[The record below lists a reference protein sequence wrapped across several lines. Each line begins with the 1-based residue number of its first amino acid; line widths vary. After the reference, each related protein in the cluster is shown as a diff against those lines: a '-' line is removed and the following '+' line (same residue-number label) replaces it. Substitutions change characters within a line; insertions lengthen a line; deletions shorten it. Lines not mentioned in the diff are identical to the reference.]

1 MAQNS
6 RGSESTKK
14 CLRELGVFALLDDEE
29 IELICQ
35 QGYVK
40 NYRPGEIIF
49 FEDHSDKNLYLLV
62 QGRVRLTMLSSE
74 GKEKVMTILQAGDIF
89 GEISLFDENP
99 HPVTAE
105 VAEQARLMV
114 LNWEQLEKIIMKRP
128 RMALKI
134 IESLSKKA
142 RLLASQVKDLVFH
155 DATGRLVNLL
165 QRFARDFGR
174 SEEEGTLID
183 LILTHQEIANLLGVS
198 RVTVTKTLNTL
209 IDKSL
214 IKTQDRKIMILDEE
228 GLSRLIEDK

>member
-1 MAQNS
+1 MDQNS
-6 RGSESTKK
+6 SEPTKK
-14 CLRELGVFALLDDEE
+14 CLRELAVFALLDDEE

-40 NYRPGEIIF
+40 NYRSGEIIF
-49 FEDHSDKNLYLLV
+49 FEDDSDKNLYLLV
-62 QGRVRLTMLSSE
+62 QGRVKLTMLSSE

-89 GEISLFDENP
+89 GEISLFDNNP

-105 VAEQARLMV
+105 VAEQSRLMI
-114 LNWEQLEKIIMKRP
+114 LNWDKLEKIIMKQP

-134 IESLSKKA
+134 IEALSKKT
-142 RLLASQVKDLVFH
+142 RLLASQVRDLVFH

-174 SEEEGTLID
+174 SGEEGTVID

-198 RVTVTKTLNTL
+198 RVTVTKTLNAL
-209 IDKSL
+209 IDKGL
-214 IKTQDRKIMILDEE
+214 IKIKDRKIMLLDEE
-228 GLSRLIEDK
+228 RLSRLIEDI